1 MDRHT
6 TDDTTHA
13 VQRLRKALDP
23 GLPHAP
29 SLIPLDIL
37 VTVTAAHREGAPDR
51 QAAHRHTLLPVCATT
66 SISSSRM
73 DGLRSAV
80 LSMIAV

>member
-13 VQRLRKALDP
+13 VQRLRKALGP

-51 QAAHRHTLLPVCATT
+51 QAAHQLTAMLYYRCA
-66 SISSSRM
+66 
-73 DGLRSAV
+73 LQPRSTHRGW
-80 LSMIAV
+80 MG